1 MVPPVEY
8 VNMTVNAGCRIL
20 ATSNMKL
27 FANYL
32 LTALLSI
39 VTRSSILDITRVL
52 DPPLH
57 DLYGHLSLYLT

>member
-27 FANYL
+27 FVNYL

-52 DPPLH
+52 DPPLD
-57 DLYGHLSLYLT
+57 DLNGHLPLYLT